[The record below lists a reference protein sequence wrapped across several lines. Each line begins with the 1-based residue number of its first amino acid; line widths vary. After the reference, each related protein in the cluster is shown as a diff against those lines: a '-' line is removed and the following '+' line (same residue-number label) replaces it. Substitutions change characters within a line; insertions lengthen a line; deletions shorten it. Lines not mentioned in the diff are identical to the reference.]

1 MELGSLMLADVLLVV
16 GWFMTFYAGVAVGWI
31 GCSLC
36 VMSKWALDE
45 HDEQGEK
52 AGQGKVDS

>member
-1 MELGSLMLADVLLVV
+1 MLADVLLVV
-16 GWFMTFYAGVAVGWI
+16 GWFVIFYAGVAVGWI